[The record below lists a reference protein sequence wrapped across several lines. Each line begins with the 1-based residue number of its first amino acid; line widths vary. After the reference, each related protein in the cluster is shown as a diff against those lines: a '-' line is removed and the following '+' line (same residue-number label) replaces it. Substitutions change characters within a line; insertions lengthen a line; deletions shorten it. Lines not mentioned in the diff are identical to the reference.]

1 MAIQYGGFER
11 VPIHYTINL
20 SEVQDALQCARGGGI
35 GLEEGGWKGEE
46 E

>member
-20 SEVQDALQCARGGGI
+20 SEVQDALQCARGGI
-35 GLEEGGWKGEE
+35 GLEEGGGKGEE